1 VNFGIVPVMVAFLL
15 AAPAAQRGTTDEDEW
30 VIPDAAKARTS
41 PLAAT
46 RENVLAGK
54 ALFQTHCVRC
64 HGEKGRGDGK
74 DAASL
79 SVEPADL
86 SDPVFQR
93 LLTDGE
99 ILYKLTNGRR
109 KGKDVLMPGM
119 INKIPAEEDR
129 WKLVAYV
136 RALAAREKR

>member
-1 VNFGIVPVMVAFLL
+1 MTLGTVSVVVALL
-15 AAPAAQRGTTDEDEW
+15 LSAPASPRGTSDEDEW

-41 PLAAT
+41 PIPPS
-46 RENVLAGK
+46 RENVLAGR

-74 DAASL
+74 EAASL

-86 SDPVFQR
+86 SDPVFQS

-99 ILYKLTNGRR
+99 ILYKLTNGRK

-136 RALAAREKR
+136 RSLAAREKK